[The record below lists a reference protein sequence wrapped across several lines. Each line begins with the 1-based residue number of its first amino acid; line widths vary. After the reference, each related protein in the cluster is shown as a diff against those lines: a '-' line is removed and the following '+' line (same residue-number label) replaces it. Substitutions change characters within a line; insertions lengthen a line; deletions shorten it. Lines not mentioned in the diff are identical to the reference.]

1 MLKKHFSI
9 VKLKKEI
16 KTSATGL
23 KNELNYS
30 LMSEGNTCIAER
42 NLEVT
47 FKNNLVKD

>member
-30 LMSEGNTCIAER
+30 LMSEGNTCIAET
-42 NLEVT
+42 NIEVT
-47 FKNNLVKD
+47 LQNNSVKG